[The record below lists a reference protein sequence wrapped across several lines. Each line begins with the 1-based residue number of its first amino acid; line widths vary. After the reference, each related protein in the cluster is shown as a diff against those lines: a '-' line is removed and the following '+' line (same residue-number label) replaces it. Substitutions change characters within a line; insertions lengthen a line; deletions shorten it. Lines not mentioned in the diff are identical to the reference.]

1 MASMGGCGCGGSLK
15 RKHGAPA
22 PVRAPWYSGPRT
34 VQRSAGAASRS
45 HAAEHGE
52 GEPCCDACALGLEC
66 GAEVPAGYSM
76 RGAVEVEARARGVV
90 FVEARN
96 PFGGMAMRAMAMRA
110 VEVDAGDERDAG
122 NAPAARDGEDI
133 EDCPRNR
140 GESVDAYRRRCGVE
154 ATGMN
159 EYLWST
165 MSTGER
171 RVYLQAVAQ
180 TARLN
185 AQQERQ
191 LIAQT
196 INGGFGILRQGIAA
210 IRDVRIEEIRAGRDI
225 AIAQIRGARAGELD
239 YLGWSGGSANGP
251 GFTQPPPVAQ
261 TNPVATIG
269 IAAVL
274 AKVAGVW

>member
-1 MASMGGCGCGGSLK
+1 MGCGCGGTLK
-15 RKHGAPA
+15 RKADAPA
-22 PVRAPWYSGPRT
+22 TVRAPWFSGPR
-34 VQRSAGAASRS
+34 VQRSAGAVSRS

-52 GEPCCDACALGLEC
+52 GEPCCDACALGLSC
-66 GAEVPAGYSM
+66 GSEVPAGYSM

-96 PFGGMAMRAMAMRA
+96 PLRAAMPRA
-110 VEVDAGDERDAG
+110 VEVDGEDGERDAG
-122 NAPAARDGEDI
+122 DGEDVSI

-140 GESVDAYRRRCGVE
+140 GESVGAYRRRCGIE

-165 MSTGER
+165 MSAAER

-185 AQQERQ
+185 AQQERA

-196 INGGFGILRQGIAA
+196 INGGFSILRQGIQAL
-210 IRDVRIEEIRAGRDI
+210 RDVRIEEIRAGRDV
-225 AIAQIRGARAGELD
+225 AIAQIRGARAGELE
-239 YLGWSGGSANGP
+239 YLGWSGGSATNP
-251 GFTQPPPVAQ
+251 TTQPPAA
-261 TNPVATIG
+261 TTSNTVATLG
-269 IAAVL
+269 VAAVL